1 MATANLSA
9 NVAALARYI
18 AQDQIAQD
26 IEFNQKLQAIT
37 QATNQM
43 LTLEAKVSE
52 LIKKGW

>member
-26 IEFNQKLQAIT
+26 IEFNQKLQAIS
-37 QATNQM
+37 QATNR
-43 LTLEAKVSE
+43 LLALEAKVSE
-52 LIKKGW
+52 LIQKG